1 MSTQI
6 QGTKFLYEIDKK
18 DFPDGFIASGT
29 ESDRCCCY
37 PAGEQDREASCS

>member
-6 QGTKFLYEIDKK
+6 QWTKFLYEIDKK

-29 ESDRCCCY
+29 ESFVLK
-37 PAGEQDREASCS
+37 AEKFL

>member
-18 DFPDGFIASGT
+18 IFLMALLP
-29 ESDRCCCY
+29 
-37 PAGEQDREASCS
+37 PEQKVLFLRAEKFL

>member
-1 MSTQI
+1 MRTQI

-29 ESDRCCCY
+29 ESFFLR
-37 PAGEQDREASCS
+37 AEKFL